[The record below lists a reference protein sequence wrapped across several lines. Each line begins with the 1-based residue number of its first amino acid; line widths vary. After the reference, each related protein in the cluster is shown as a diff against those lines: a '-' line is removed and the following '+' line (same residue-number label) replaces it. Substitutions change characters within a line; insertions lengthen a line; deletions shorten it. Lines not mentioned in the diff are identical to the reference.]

1 MKINKAFVLGSGVAV
16 SLCLLVG
23 GVSGYITR
31 MAIPVW
37 YSGLEKPFFTPPNG
51 LFAPVWT
58 ALYILMGIA
67 AGGVWARGLHHRW
80 VKTALYHF
88 AAQLVVNALWTLAFF
103 GLKRPE
109 LGLVV
114 ILALLVLIERCI
126 HWFNIVNRNMAFLL
140 YPYFVW
146 VLFATFLNVGIIY
159 LNP

>member
-1 MKINKAFVLGSGVAV
+1 MKINKAFIVGSVIAV

-37 YSGLEKPFFTPPNG
+37 YADLEKPFFTPPNG

-58 ALYILMGIA
+58 TLYILMGIA
-67 AGGVWARGLHHRW
+67 AGGVWAKGLHHRW

-114 ILALLVLIERCI
+114 IIALLVLIERCI
-126 HWFNIVNRNMAFLL
+126 YWFKIVNRTMAFIL
-140 YPYFVW
+140 YPYFAW
-146 VLFATFLNVGIIY
+146 VLFATFLNAGIVY
-159 LNP
+159 LNQ

>member
-1 MKINKAFVLGSGVAV
+1 MKINKAFIVGSVIAV

-37 YSGLEKPFFTPPNG
+37 YADLKKPFFTPPNG

-58 ALYILMGIA
+58 TLYILMGIA
-67 AGGVWARGLHHRW
+67 AGGVWAKGLHHRW

-114 ILALLVLIERCI
+114 IIALLVLIERCI
-126 HWFNIVNRNMAFLL
+126 HWFKIVNRNMAFIL
-140 YPYFVW
+140 YPYFAW
-146 VLFATFLNVGIIY
+146 VLFATFLNAGIVY
-159 LNP
+159 LNQ

>member
-1 MKINKAFVLGSGVAV
+1 MKINKAFIVGSVIAV
-16 SLCLLVG
+16 CLCLLVG

-37 YSGLEKPFFTPPNG
+37 YADLEKPFFTPPNG

-58 ALYILMGIA
+58 TLYILMGIA
-67 AGGVWARGLHHRW
+67 AGGVWAKGLHHRW

-114 ILALLVLIERCI
+114 IIALLVLIERCI
-126 HWFNIVNRNMAFLL
+126 HWFKIVNRSMAFLL
-140 YPYFVW
+140 YPYFAW
-146 VLFATFLNVGIIY
+146 VLFATFLNAGIVY
-159 LNP
+159 LNQ

>member
-1 MKINKAFVLGSGVAV
+1 MKINKAFIVGSVIAV

-31 MAIPVW
+31 LAIPVW
-37 YSGLEKPFFTPPNG
+37 YAGLEKPFFTPPNS

-58 ALYILMGIA
+58 TLYILMGIA
-67 AGGVWARGLHHRW
+67 AGGVWAKGLHHRW

-88 AAQLVVNALWTLAFF
+88 GAQLVVNALWTLAFF

-114 ILALLVLIERCI
+114 IIALLVLIERCI
-126 HWFNIVNRNMAFLL
+126 HWFRIVNRNMAFLL
-140 YPYFVW
+140 YPYFAW
-146 VLFATFLNVGIIY
+146 VLFATFLNAGIVF
-159 LNP
+159 LNQ

>member
-1 MKINKAFVLGSGVAV
+1 MKINKAFIVGSVIAV

-37 YSGLEKPFFTPPNG
+37 YAGLEKPFFTPPNG

-58 ALYILMGIA
+58 TLYILMGIA
-67 AGGVWARGLHHRW
+67 AGGVGQGPSSSLGKNSAVSFCRS
-80 VKTALYHF
+80 TCS
-88 AAQLVVNALWTLAFF
+88 QCLVDPSFF

-114 ILALLVLIERCI
+114 IIALLVLIERCI
-126 HWFNIVNRNMAFLL
+126 HWFKIVNRSTAFLL
-140 YPYFVW
+140 YPYFAW
-146 VLFATFLNVGIIY
+146 VLFATFLNAGIVY
-159 LNP
+159 LNQ

>member
-1 MKINKAFVLGSGVAV
+1 MKINKAFIVGSVIAV

-31 MAIPVW
+31 LAIPVW
-37 YSGLEKPFFTPPNG
+37 YAGLEKPFFTPPNS

-58 ALYILMGIA
+58 TLYILMGIA
-67 AGGVWARGLHHRW
+67 AGGVWAKGLHHRW

-88 AAQLVVNALWTLAFF
+88 GAQLVVNALWTLAFF

-114 ILALLVLIERCI
+114 IIALLVLIERCI
-126 HWFNIVNRNMAFLL
+126 HWFRIVNRKMAFLL
-140 YPYFVW
+140 YPYFAW
-146 VLFATFLNVGIIY
+146 VLFATFLNAGIVF
-159 LNP
+159 LNQ